1 MPSNRRRRQEAGGAG
16 RGYRAG
22 GEKEGGGTS
31 GGSGSCRRAFG
42 RTGETHG
49 THPAA
54 GRPRPPLA
62 AVARGRLPEVRA
74 APPGTCRRV
83 ARVAGR
89 AGGLGPGSELRAEPS
104 RCTWTAVARGVP
116 SRGAPGRGC
125 LRSRLSLCAPFSPSP
140 AFFFFFR
147 MYFRYP
153 FCSRPFPSSL
163 AGKFGVVV
171 LVVSKRQPRETGA
184 SIVVVSKSSDKLSIE
199 NTTSSAYTMSFVCL

>member
-31 GGSGSCRRAFG
+31 GGAESCRRALG
-42 RTGETHG
+42 RTGETRG

-62 AVARGRLPEVRA
+62 AVAPGRLPEVRA

-89 AGGLGPGSELRAEPS
+89 AGGLGPGSELRAEPT
-104 RCTWTAVARGVP
+104 RCIWTAVAK
-116 SRGAPGRGC
+116 GRPVSQG
-125 LRSRLSLCAPFSPSP
+125 SRLGLPQEP
-140 AFFFFFR
+140 AFALCSFLSTSCFFFFR
-147 MYFRYP
+147 LYFRYP

-163 AGKFGVVV
+163 AEKFGVVV
-171 LVVSKRQPRETGA
+171 LVLSERQPRETGA
-184 SIVVVSKSSDKLSIE
+184 STVVGSESSDKLSIE
-199 NTTSSAYTMSFVCL
+199 NTTSSAYGSCTR